1 MESHNPPAPPSNP
14 ASKPPK
20 KVAKS
25 VEERP
30 QNAHYSDVQR
40 LQALALYEAG
50 IPAIVAAERAGI
62 KSAKTVSNIV
72 KKAQSRGYDR
82 NVSTVLK
89 LEYVS
94 DGVRSGRPRKAD
106 KKEADGTAGD
116 AAVVLDQG
124 GPPESI

>member
-1 MESHNPPAPPSNP
+1 MDSHNPPVPPSKP
-14 ASKPPK
+14 PEKPPK

-50 IPAIVAAERAGI
+50 IPAAVAAERAGI

-106 KKEADGTAGD
+106 KKDAEGD
-116 AAVVLDQG
+116 AAVNIIDQG
-124 GPPESI
+124 RPPQSI

>member
-1 MESHNPPAPPSNP
+1 MESNDPPALPSNP
-14 ASKPPK
+14 PDRPPK

-30 QNAHYSDVQR
+30 QNAHYSDIQR

-50 IPAIVAAERAGI
+50 IPAAVAAERAGI

-82 NVSTVLK
+82 NVSTVLR

-94 DGVRSGRPRKAD
+94 DGARSGRPRKSD
-106 KKEADGTAGD
+106 KTEANGIAGGGAVEVDKE
-116 AAVVLDQG
+116 